1 MTHFNYVTEKLNS
14 KKFKKNKIYSSK
26 EISAIIG
33 TTNSRESRAG
43 VLRDALDKHPEW
55 IKQSSRWYIYAGPQ
69 QPNLFNQPK
78 VQPKPKVQNKPKRRE
93 ISLFWGLISIK

>member
-55 IKQSSRWYIYAGPQ
+55 IKQCSRWYIYAGPQ
-69 QPNLFNQPK
+69 QPDLFYQPK
-78 VQPKPKVQNKPKRRE
+78 TKPKVQTSIRTKRRE
-93 ISLFWGLISIK
+93 ISILWGLIKIK